1 MKPCFLRISKIQKSD
16 SSKIIQKFFRGH
28 KFRQIFYTILS
39 IANKPKHGMIKVQF
53 LSCFIQ
59 SPILYQYDLM
69 QAPVASS
76 GAFALIRV
84 FHTKIK
90 SEFLKTQKLFKNLS
104 HPKNFRDFL
113 HPSRSFP

>member
-1 MKPCFLRISKIQKSD
+1 MKPCFLRIFKIQKSD
-16 SSKIIQKFFRGH
+16 FSKIIQKFFRGH
-28 KFRQIFYTILS
+28 KFRRIFYTILS
-39 IANKPKHGMIKVQF
+39 IANKPKHGMIKLQF

-84 FHTKIK
+84 FRTKIK
-90 SEFLKTQKLFKNLS
+90 SEFFKSQKLFEKVFA
-104 HPKNFRDFL
+104 P
-113 HPSRSFP
+113 